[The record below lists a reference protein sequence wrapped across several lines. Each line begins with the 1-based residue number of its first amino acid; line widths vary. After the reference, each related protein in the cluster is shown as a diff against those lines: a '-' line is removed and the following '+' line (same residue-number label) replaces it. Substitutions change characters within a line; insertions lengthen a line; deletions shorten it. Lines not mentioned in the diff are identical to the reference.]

1 MSSKGCSAWTSTST
15 VGPRSDGG
23 EALDAEFADLIP
35 LFVEEARD
43 RLERLASSVPRLEI
57 DPLAVVEAKRE
68 LHTLKGAGRMMR
80 IGALAELCHAA
91 EEVLQAARPGMIA
104 LLTRVVDDLS
114 ALVEAVSHG
123 EDPPPDVELI
133 AQLHASV
140 IAPPGATEM
149 PAGKAPPSEP
159 APARAG
165 TSPAP
170 TSVSLASEAADPAPV
185 APEPIADAPSADLP
199 DVGAGLVPAR
209 EDGVTSPPAQPS
221 PGAKTVTPST
231 GGDVRVDAGA
241 LDAVAER

>member
-1 MSSKGCSAWTSTST
+1 M
-15 VGPRSDGG
+15 
-23 EALDAEFADLIP
+23 DAEFADLIP

-43 RLERLASSVPRLEI
+43 RLERLATNVPRLEI

-123 EDPPPDVELI
+123 EEPPPDAELI

-140 IAPPGATEM
+140 TAPAATTEA
-149 PAGKAPPSEP
+149 PAGKAPPPEP

-170 TSVSLASEAADPAPV
+170 TLVSSVSEAADPGPGT
-185 APEPIADAPSADLP
+185 PEPIADASSADLP
-199 DVGAGLVPAR
+199 DVGAGLVR
-209 EDGVTSPPAQPS
+209 RRGDGGTSQRGAAPPP
-221 PGAKTVTPST
+221 PP
-231 GGDVRVDAGA
+231 R
-241 LDAVAER
+241 R